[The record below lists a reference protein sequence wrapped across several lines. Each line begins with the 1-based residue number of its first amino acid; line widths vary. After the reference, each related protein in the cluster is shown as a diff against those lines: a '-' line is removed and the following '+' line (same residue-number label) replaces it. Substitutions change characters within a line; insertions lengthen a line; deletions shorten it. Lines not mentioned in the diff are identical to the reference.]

1 MENNNST
8 QINNSKQFPDPGVSV
23 VFSHGLEVL
32 KRSFVDLF
40 LVFLVQALLAIPVG
54 LTNTIFNL
62 NEIETLPGS
71 LFNLIY
77 SVLVLIPVG
86 AGYAWVNLKAVRGEP
101 FRIQDMFFAYQRITD
116 ILLAYLL
123 VGLIVGIGFVL
134 LIVPGVI
141 FACRLVF
148 VPYLIMDEKLEAL
161 EAIRK
166 SWHMTKGKAGTIFLM
181 AIVSLFII
189 IGGVICLL
197 VGVIPAAMWISLA
210 FASIYWT
217 VSGSEK
223 KGSQTAVAQ

>member
-1 MENNNST
+1 MENNSNHIDS
-8 QINNSKQFPDPGVSV
+8 SLQFPEPRVSA
-23 VFSHGLEVL
+23 VFSHSWNVL
-32 KRSFVDLF
+32 KHNFVDLL

-54 LTNTIFNL
+54 LTNIIFNP
-62 NEIETLPGS
+62 NEIEILPGS

-77 SVLVLIPVG
+77 SILVLIPVG

-123 VGLIVGIGFVL
+123 VGLIVGIGFIL
-134 LIVPGVI
+134 LIVPGII
-141 FACRLVF
+141 FACRLAF

-166 SWHMTKGKAGTIFLM
+166 SWSMTKGKAGTIFLM
-181 AIVSLFII
+181 GIASFFII

-210 FASIYWT
+210 FASVYWA
-217 VSGSEK
+217 VSGLVK
-223 KGSQTAVAQ
+223 KKSPEDATQ